1 MSVSRNTM
9 LLIGAIAAI
18 LITGVVLSQ
27 FSSDDPDGLEF
38 VAEQQGF
45 DETAETHSLES
56 APLAGYGDSSIAS
69 TAIAAVVGVALTAG
83 IGFGLFWFL
92 RKKPD
97 TPTVQ

>member
-1 MSVSRNTM
+1 MSFNRNTV

-27 FSSDDPDGLEF
+27 FSSGDPDGLEY

-45 DETAETHSLES
+45 DDSAESHSLES
-56 APLAGYGDSSIAS
+56 SPLAGYGDSSVAG
-69 TAIAAVVGVALTAG
+69 TAIAAVVGVGLTAG
-83 IGFGLFWFL
+83 IGFGLFWLL
-92 RKKPD
+92 RKKPE